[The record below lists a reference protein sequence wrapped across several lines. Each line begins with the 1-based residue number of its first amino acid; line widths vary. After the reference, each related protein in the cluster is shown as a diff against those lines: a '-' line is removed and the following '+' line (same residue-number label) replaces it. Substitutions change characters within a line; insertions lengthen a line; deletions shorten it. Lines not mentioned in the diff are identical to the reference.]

1 MFYSNLNLFLIMK
14 VFTNILWWLCSWI
27 IIFIFLF
34 LVGTFL
40 NNAYFGIFLFIILAA
55 SYYFLAFRNQE
66 ERVKKANS
74 KLLDCLIEGESI
86 IVKGLDTRPFALFRR
101 RQIFAVTNSRI
112 IRLERGLLGG
122 FTMLDYQWKDL
133 RDAQISENIFPSI
146 TGSTLIFTF
155 QSNIKEYIEVY
166 PEIEV
171 AVKAYRYSQ
180 QEEQAWEEKRRIRD
194 MEEKRAKSGGV
205 FIGQGSNPVQSSNS
219 AADNQN
225 KQQQGKADIADELFK
240 LKKLLDEGVLSDV
253 EFQEMKSKILSRT
266 TQNF

>member
-1 MFYSNLNLFLIMK
+1 MFYSTLNLFFIMK

-34 LVGTFL
+34 LVGSFL
-40 NNAYFGIFLFIILAA
+40 DNTYFGIFLFIILAS
-55 SYYFLAFRNQE
+55 SYYYLVFRNQN

-74 KLLDCLIEGESI
+74 KLVDCLIQGESI

-101 RQIFAVTNSRI
+101 RQIFGVTNSRI

-122 FTMLDYQWKDL
+122 FDMLDYQWKDL

-146 TGSTLIFTF
+146 TGSTLTFTF
-155 QSNIKEYIEVY
+155 QSNSEEFIEVY

-171 AVKAYRYSQ
+171 ASKAYRYSQ
-180 QEEQAWEEKRRIRD
+180 QEEQAWEEKRRVRD
-194 MEEKRAKSGGV
+194 MEEKRAESGGV
-205 FIGQGSNPVQSSNS
+205 FIGQASNPIQSNNS
-219 AADNQN
+219 ATDNQN
-225 KQQQGKADIADELFK
+225 NQQQKKVDITDELLK

-253 EFQEMKSKILSRT
+253 EFQEMKSKILSRN